1 MTPMDFLLLTK
12 GPLFSIA
19 VAIFAVGLLIRLA
32 EIFALGRAKNYAE
45 PRANAVVP
53 GLKTMYR
60 RFNPDPGT
68 FKRAPFDVV
77 VGTLWHV
84 GFVVALLLFIPHIEL
99 IKSTIGIGWPGLP
112 NPVIDAVTAIT
123 LLGLI
128 AVLIHRLTHPVKRF
142 LSTKEDYLIW
152 AVTFLLV
159 LTGYLAYHRLINPYP
174 LALGLHILSAELFLI
189 VLPFTKLTHIFT
201 AFVARYYNG
210 AIFGRKGIQS

>member
-12 GPLFSIA
+12 GPLFSLAI
-19 VAIFAVGLLIRLA
+19 AIFALGLLIRLL
-32 EIFALGRAKNYAE
+32 EIFALGRAHNYAE
-45 PRANAVVP
+45 PRGSGLVP

-77 VGTLWHV
+77 IGTLWHV
-84 GFVVALLLFIPHIEL
+84 GFVVALLLFTPHIEL
-99 IKSTIGIGWPGLP
+99 IKSTLGVSWPGLP
-112 NPVIDAVTAIT
+112 NPMIDAVTAIT
-123 LLGLI
+123 LLGLV
-128 AVLIHRLTHPVKRF
+128 AALVHRLTQPVKRF
-142 LSTKEDYLIW
+142 LSTKEDYVIW
-152 AVTFLLV
+152 AVTVLPV

-174 LALGLHILSAELFLI
+174 LALGLHILSAEIFLI